1 MSNQSQTT
9 ANPPSEPTLCAMGCG
24 FFGNPATKGCCSKCW
39 RDAQKKQGLD
49 AVAPTE
55 PKEEPALV
63 VDQVMPDSEPKKEP
77 VQVEKEEPVI
87 APKKKGKK
95 KKSYKSLMAGMM
107 HNAPSKDVEKEKDAL
122 RKVTGGGNF
131 SKIEKI

>member
-1 MSNQSQTT
+1 
-9 ANPPSEPTLCAMGCG
+9 
-24 FFGNPATKGCCSKCW
+24 
-39 RDAQKKQGLD
+39 
-49 AVAPTE
+49 
-55 PKEEPALV
+55 
-63 VDQVMPDSEPKKEP
+63 MPDSEPKKEP